1 MAAKFKDL
9 SFSQDCY
16 GSPILLN
23 PLNPNTLKKLNQK
36 IKADI
41 NNEIQVQ
48 GKTGGKP
55 TIVKITAEHKSQK
68 PVKVAKG
75 APM

>member
-41 NNEIQVQ
+41 NNEI
-48 GKTGGKP
+48 
-55 TIVKITAEHKSQK
+55 
-68 PVKVAKG
+68 
-75 APM
+75 